1 MKDKENKYLTRASKI
16 LAAIEDMKYK
26 ARTAEG
32 ISKQVDLSPQTV
44 EQLLSSD
51 SLLRS
56 RIMVVPGLKKD
67 SRQLYTTV
75 ERYKKETPLAVRILN
90 LVNKGRIK

>member
-1 MKDKENKYLTRASKI
+1 MKENENKYLTKAAQI
-16 LAAIEDMKYK
+16 LAAIEDTKYK
-26 ARTAEG
+26 SRTAEG
-32 ISKQVDLSPQTV
+32 ISKQVDLPSKAV

-56 RIMVVPGLKKD
+56 RVMVVPGVKKD
-67 SRQLYTTV
+67 NRRLFTTV

-90 LVNKGRIK
+90 LVNKGRLK